1 LLLIA
6 ASGRSPVRKGI
17 AQVTDHTKDNLVLF
31 PKTLDYYQ
39 IQLTQ
44 MLESERYAEAKALL
58 LFLLQCGGEAE
69 RHHTEWQALL
79 GWLNAAFPGG
89 ASDGFSALPGPDA
102 ADDWTEEEW
111 AREQAEDRSSKD
123 PAYVPRLL
131 RSLSETDDPE
141 QLLLIIGQLLHLK
154 HPDIAPALREWLM
167 GTERHPTLQFK
178 ALQALSKQE
187 ATGAAI
193 VRRDGQTLELEI
205 DGIPLAYS
213 DFPPAVHTIA
223 WQVRQAAE
231 VSDPTLAYFAEEMWK
246 ECVQAAYGTPIYG
259 TMVAGDAGSTDVW
272 AAALHQILLEKLHD
286 RTQDDEIREHYGITD
301 ELRFR
306 YEQALRWLRQYAV
319 EPGPG

>member
-1 LLLIA
+1 M
-6 ASGRSPVRKGI
+6 SDR
-17 AQVTDHTKDNLVLF
+17 TKDNLVLF

-79 GWLNAAFPGG
+79 GWLNAAFPG
-89 ASDGFSALPGPDA
+89 AAADGVPALPDGGA
-102 ADDWTEEEW
+102 EEEWTEEEW

-123 PAYVPRLL
+123 PSYVPRLL
-131 RSLSETDDPE
+131 RSLFETDDPE
-141 QLLLIIGQLLHLK
+141 QQLLVIGQLLYLK
-154 HPDIAPALREWLM
+154 HPEIDPALREWLQAA
-167 GTERHPTLQFK
+167 ERHPTLQFK
-178 ALQALSKQE
+178 ALQALRKQE
-187 ATGAAI
+187 ATGAVL
-193 VRRDGQTLELEI
+193 VRRDGQTLELDI
-205 DGIPLAYS
+205 DGIPLSYS
-213 DFPPAVHTIA
+213 DFPPAVQSIA
-223 WQVRQAAE
+223 WHVRQAAE

-246 ECVQAAYGTPIYG
+246 ECVQAAYGTPIYD
-259 TMVAGDAGSTDVW
+259 TMAAEDAGSADVW
-272 AAALHQILLEKLHD
+272 ASALHQILLEKLHGRAD
-286 RTQDDEIREHYGITD
+286 DDEVREHYGITD